1 MTTDSQKFWLS
12 DPCVLFTDF
21 AIVPTHEMTKAEKM
35 NALTRLALIITGI
48 MFFSKYKHWK
58 TFGVCSVLL
67 IVLLFFG
74 TPDTRDVI
82 RKAKKEASASSDS
95 SSEDETVVE
104 NFSIVPTYLGT
115 DFNQTIVSPTFSE
128 EWQIPPPAYDQ
139 YTQAPYTGAEKDT
152 FEMPLTPQSYPYGQY
167 MTTTNLLPSD
177 EYYVHMGCGG
187 TQNAREYANSTFLR
201 HDLAF
206 RENMMRLH
214 KKSLARRF
222 RHNTQD
228 TYSPYHSY

>member
-1 MTTDSQKFWLS
+1 MSKFWLS
-12 DPCVLFTDF
+12 DPCILLTDF
-21 AIVPTHEMTKAEKM
+21 AILPTQDMTKAEKM
-35 NALTRLALIITGI
+35 NALTRLALIVTGC
-48 MFFSKYKHWK
+48 MFFAKYEHWK
-58 TFGVCSVLL
+58 AFGVCSILL
-67 IVLLFFG
+67 IILVFFG
-74 TPDTRDVI
+74 TPDTRDIVK
-82 RKAKKEASASSDS
+82 KAENAGSD
-95 SSEDETVVE
+95 DESVVE

-115 DFNQTIVSPTFSE
+115 DFNQTIVSPIFSE

-139 YTQAPYTGAEKDT
+139 YTQAPYTGSERDT

-187 TQNAREYANSTFLR
+187 TQTAREYANSTFLR
-201 HDLAF
+201 HDLAN
-206 RENMMRLH
+206 RENMTRLY

>member
-1 MTTDSQKFWLS
+1 MSKFWLS
-12 DPCVLFTDF
+12 DPCILLTDF
-21 AIVPTHEMTKAEKM
+21 AILPTQEMTKAEKM
-35 NALTRLALIITGI
+35 NALTRLALIITGC
-48 MFFSKYKHWK
+48 MFFAKYKHWK
-58 TFGVCSVLL
+58 AFGVCSILL
-67 IVLLFFG
+67 IILVFVG
-74 TPDTRDVI
+74 TPDARDI
-82 RKAKKEASASSDS
+82 SKKAPETP
-95 SSEDETVVE
+95 ETDESVVE

-115 DFNQTIVSPTFSE
+115 DFNQTIVSPMFSE

-139 YTQAPYTGAEKDT
+139 YTQAPYTGDERDT

-177 EYYVHMGCGG
+177 EYYIHMGCGG
-187 TQNAREYANSTFLR
+187 TQTAREYANSTFLR
-201 HDLAF
+201 HDLAN
-206 RENMMRLH
+206 RENMTRLY

>member
-1 MTTDSQKFWLS
+1 MTTPQKFWLN
-12 DPCVLFTDF
+12 DPCVLLSDF
-21 AIVPTHEMTKAEKM
+21 AILPTQEMTKAEKM
-35 NALTRLALIITGI
+35 NALTRLALIVAGC
-48 MFFSKYKHWK
+48 MYFSKYKHWK
-58 TFGVCSVLL
+58 TFLVCSILL
-67 IVLLFFG
+67 IILLFFG
-74 TPDTRDVI
+74 TPESKVKPSLLSSSGEQGDQG
-82 RKAKKEASASSDS
+82 EASE
-95 SSEDETVVE
+95 EDFVE

-177 EYYVHMGCGG
+177 EYYIHMGCGG

-201 HDLAF
+201 NDLAF